1 MRKLGEDK
9 MSWEDIIK
17 QDEKEQMREALRKL
31 GNTEIKDA
39 LSILEDM
46 VEKNQRYKGD
56 FLLKKIKKYL
66 EDYLDRF
73 EEFR

>member
-1 MRKLGEDK
+1 

-73 EEFR
+73 EELR

>member
-1 MRKLGEDK
+1 

-73 EEFR
+73 EELRWVGKIF

>member
-1 MRKLGEDK
+1 
-9 MSWEDIIK
+9 MSWEDIVK
-17 QDEKEQMREALRKL
+17 QDEKEQMREALRML

-39 LSILEDM
+39 LLILESM
-46 VEKNQRYKGD
+46 VESQRYKRD

-73 EEFR
+73 EELR

>member
-1 MRKLGEDK
+1 